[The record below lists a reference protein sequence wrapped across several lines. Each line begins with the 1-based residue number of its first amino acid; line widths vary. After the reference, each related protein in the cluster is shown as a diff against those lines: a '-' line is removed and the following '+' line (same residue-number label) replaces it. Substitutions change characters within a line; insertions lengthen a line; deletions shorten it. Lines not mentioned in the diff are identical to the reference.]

1 MEGFSYFFL
10 PQKAAI
16 AYRHKLGQSAAKA
29 QVGLQDQHKT
39 AQEPR
44 ITGEKLEPQ
53 QLEGLLATGT
63 RTARTTPAGAEG
75 NDRPL
80 TEVRETWRSAR
91 YGHHAAGKK
100 TSDPQKG
107 DSERRMTNLEQT
119 EPDPALFQ
127 VPADYTIEDQ

>member
-1 MEGFSYFFL
+1 M
-10 PQKAAI
+10 
-16 AYRHKLGQSAAKA
+16 
-29 QVGLQDQHKT
+29 
-39 AQEPR
+39 
-44 ITGEKLEPQ
+44 
-53 QLEGLLATGT
+53 
-63 RTARTTPAGAEG
+63 TPAGAEG

-80 TEVRETWRSAR
+80 TEVRETWRSADM
-91 YGHHAAGKK
+91 GITLLEK